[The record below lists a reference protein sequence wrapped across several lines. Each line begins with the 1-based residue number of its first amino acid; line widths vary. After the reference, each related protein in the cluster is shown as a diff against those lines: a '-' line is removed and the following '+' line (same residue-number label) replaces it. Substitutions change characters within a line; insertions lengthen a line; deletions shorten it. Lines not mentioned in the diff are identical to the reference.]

1 MGFQVDDGYAE
12 YAKAPAENIIPIS
25 ERLSFEEW
33 ATVPLV
39 FLTAWK
45 MLKTRGGLVTGE
57 TVLVHA
63 AGSGIGSAAIQIS
76 KLSGAE
82 VFTTVGNDEKVEK
95 AKELGADHVI
105 NHSKEDFADK
115 VNKFTDGRGVDVV
128 FEHIGPETWEKSFF
142 L

>member
-1 MGFQVDDGYAE
+1 M
-12 YAKAPAENIIPIS
+12 KA
-25 ERLSFEEW
+25 
-33 ATVPLV
+33 VV
-39 FLTAWK
+39 FK
-45 MLKTRGGLVTGE
+45 E
-57 TVLVHA
+57 H
-63 AGSGIGSAAIQIS
+63 GSAAIQIS

-82 VFTTVGNDEKVEK
+82 VITTVGNDEKVEK